1 MNKECICKI
10 KFYLYMTYKKEEK
23 DEINEKQAVVD
34 KLCDNWTVKE
44 GKEENCTKMI

>member
-23 DEINEKQAVVD
+23 DEINEKQ
-34 KLCDNWTVKE
+34 LGSCR
-44 GKEENCTKMI
+44 